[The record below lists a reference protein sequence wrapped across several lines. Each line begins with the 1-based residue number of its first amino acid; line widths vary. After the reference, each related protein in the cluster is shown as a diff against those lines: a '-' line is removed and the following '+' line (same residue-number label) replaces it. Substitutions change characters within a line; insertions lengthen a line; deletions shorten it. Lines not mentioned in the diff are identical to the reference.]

1 MANNS
6 ETDKKN
12 TAPHIPLLLRV
23 VSVLILVEGIL
34 GLLFFIAAGIFQLND
49 THFIG
54 NTGLNGLSANFY
66 SFYIILH
73 IVLFSGF
80 VISGLFL
87 LRLRK
92 NGYYLFIIN
101 YLIATGFTIYL
112 NDVFAWTT
120 IVVGLAFIAVLTYY
134 FKKML

>member
-1 MANNS
+1 MTIGS

-12 TAPHIPLLLRV
+12 TIQHIPLLLRI
-23 VSVLILVEGIL
+23 VSILILVEGVL
-34 GLLFFIAAGIFQLND
+34 GVLFFIVAGIFQLND
-49 THFIG
+49 THFIA
-54 NTGLNGLSANFY
+54 NTGLNDLGANFY

-134 FKKML
+134 FKKLL